1 MDSTGATAFRFQC
14 DTRNSI
20 LKMSIDSCF
29 LSTYNACHPL
39 SSSIL
44 ICVIQRVLY
53 LTFNFRERKSTN
65 TQKTKLLSFL
75 FVNTVNCIS
84 ALQSCSRQDLESLRV
99 VERDER
105 EWRASVWQKMTTK
118 YYLTGGTC
126 HFDVGEGVKGI
137 YAELAEKQREGMERS
152 LIFVQCF
159 SF

>member
-65 TQKTKLLSFL
+65 TQKLSCFL
-75 FVNTVNCIS
+75 FCLSTLLTAFQLC
-84 ALQSCSRQDLESLRV
+84 RV
-99 VERDER
+99 APGKIWKV
-105 EWRASVWQKMTTK
+105 SVWLK
-118 YYLTGGTC
+118 GTNVN
-126 HFDVGEGVKGI
+126 D
-137 YAELAEKQREGMERS
+137 ELVYDRK
-152 LIFVQCF
+152 
-159 SF
+159 